1 MVLSFL
7 HGPILTSIDMTNGK
21 TIKYYHFF
29 SKLKF
34 NWTEN
39 PGKIWDKKQGV
50 FSLKF
55 KLLFL
60 YKIAR
65 LRILVK
71 PQFLS
76 FGG

>member
-34 NWTEN
+34 NWTKN
-39 PGKIWDKKQGV
+39 PGKIWDQKQGAFFFFKV
-50 FSLKF
+50 QAPFSIQNCKT
-55 KLLFL
+55 
-60 YKIAR
+60 
-65 LRILVK
+65 
-71 PQFLS
+71 
-76 FGG
+76 